1 MEGEYRYVYFPLFL
15 IKNLFTAKDA
25 ENGISDIFDVGIY
38 NYSKQ
43 FDIDNLSA
51 YRQVI
56 YCYYRGGLTHT
67 LHSNLQYLYDN
78 EDLTLD
84 EDFNGFKSD
93 GSTFEPYELDEFVQI
108 ASTNNKLRDLCLEFY
123 KMHLALQS
131 LKIKGNIQRILSA
144 SKEVLRIQCKTEA
157 KYGREPSVMLKT
169 DLIFDYYKKSK
180 SSNDILILAAYSG
193 IKSIIGKKE
202 FAGTTKQMIVSRM
215 IGAKSDKVLQDFLKD
230 KTLKTIFDK
239 YSKRYWFDKLINELR
254 IRDFIR
260 SKITLKFGFKS
271 RMYLS
276 CKLDSNQLSSK
287 LAENWNR
294 NKGNTKLKLLKA
306 EEKSAIQLFKKLTTA
321 P

>member
-15 IKNLFTAKDA
+15 IKNLFSEKDLKYTV
-25 ENGISDIFDVGIY
+25 SDIFDVGIF

-43 FDIDNLSA
+43 FNIDNLSA

-56 YCYYRGGLTHT
+56 YCYYRGGLTDK
-67 LHSNLQYLYDN
+67 LRSKIQYLYDN
-78 EDLTLD
+78 GDLTLD
-84 EDFNGFKSD
+84 EDYNGFD
-93 GSTFEPYELDEFVQI
+93 GHGISFEPDDLDELAQI
-108 ASTNNKLRDLCLEFY
+108 ASKNNILRDLFIEFY
-123 KMHLALQS
+123 KMHLALKS
-131 LKIKGNIQRILSA
+131 LKLTGNIQSILSV
-144 SKEVLRIQCKTEA
+144 SKQILKLQQIHEA

-180 SSNDILILAAYSG
+180 SSNDILILAAFAG

-202 FAGTTKQMIVSRM
+202 FAGTTKKMIVSRM